1 MNPKLIIALSVVV
14 TTSAF
19 AQGQMGG
26 ASLQGPKPT
35 KADVQKVVEI
45 ISGDPAKTKL
55 YCDLAKLSDQAADA
69 EENNDTNKVED
80 LNKQIEAS
88 VPKLGVEYMNLVEGL
103 QQIDPSSKEG
113 QDLALA
119 FQSLDKLCSK
129 D

>member
-1 MNPKLIIALSVVV
+1 MNLKLIVAISLLVM
-14 TTSAF
+14 TPAF

-26 ASLQGPKPT
+26 PSPQGPKPT
-35 KADVQKVVEI
+35 TADVQKVVQI
-45 ISGDPAKTKL
+45 ISGDQAKAKL
-55 YCDLAKLSDQAADA
+55 YCDLAKLSEQAAEA
-69 EENNDTNKVED
+69 EENNDTKKVED

>member
-1 MNPKLIIALSVVV
+1 MNLKIIAAFSLLV

-19 AQGQMGG
+19 VQGKMGG
-26 ASLQGPKPT
+26 PSPEGPKPT
-35 KADVQKVVEI
+35 MADVQKVIEI
-45 ISGDPAKTKL
+45 INGDQAKAKL
-55 YCDLAKLSDQAADA
+55 YCDLAKLGDQAADA

-103 QQIDPSSKEG
+103 QQIDPSSKED

>member
-1 MNPKLIIALSVVV
+1 MNLKVITAFSVLV

-26 ASLQGPKPT
+26 PTPEGPKPT
-35 KADVQKVVEI
+35 MADVQKVIEI
-45 ISGDPAKTKL
+45 LNGDQAKAKL

-88 VPKLGVEYMNLVEGL
+88 VPKLGV
-103 QQIDPSSKEG
+103 
-113 QDLALA
+113 
-119 FQSLDKLCSK
+119 
-129 D
+129 

>member
-26 ASLQGPKPT
+26 ASLQGTKPT

-55 YCDLAKLSDQAADA
+55 YCDLAKLNDQAADA
-69 EENNDTNKVED
+69 EERNDTKKLEE

-88 VPKLGVEYMNLVEGL
+88 EPKLGVEYMDLEERL
-103 QQIDPSSKEG
+103 QQIDASSKEG
-113 QDLALA
+113 QELYAA
-119 FQSLDKLCSK
+119 FLPLGKLCSK
-129 D
+129 N

>member
-1 MNPKLIIALSVVV
+1 MNLKVIATFSVLV

-26 ASLQGPKPT
+26 PSPEGPKPT
-35 KADVQKVVEI
+35 MADVQRVVQI
-45 ISGDPAKTKL
+45 INGDQARAKL

-69 EENNDTNKVED
+69 EENNDTKKVED
-80 LNKQIEAS
+80 LNKQLEAS

>member
-19 AQGQMGG
+19 AQGQIGG
-26 ASLQGPKPT
+26 TSLQGPKPT
-35 KADVQKVVEI
+35 KADVQKGVEI
-45 ISGDPAKTKL
+45 INGDQAKAKL

-113 QDLALA
+113 QDLALT

>member
-1 MNPKLIIALSVVV
+1 MNLKVIAAFSLLV

-19 AQGQMGG
+19 AQGQMRGP
-26 ASLQGPKPT
+26 SPEGPKPT
-35 KADVQKVVEI
+35 MADVQKVIEI
-45 ISGDPAKTKL
+45 INGDQAKAKL